1 VALST
6 NAQSKT
12 NITEVTVM
20 FKKLLEKRHVLYAE
34 SFATWEEAVTA
45 AAQPLLRDGA
55 IKPEYIDHMIS
66 SIKEYGPYIVIAPN
80 IAMPHAQGDI
90 GVNETSFSFLKLNK
104 PVHFSDSSEHDAQLI
119 FVLASV
125 DSASHLGLL
134 EGFVEAVSDEKF
146 VDELL
151 KTQSIAELEQ
161 LVAKQ

>member
-1 VALST
+1 
-6 NAQSKT
+6 
-12 NITEVTVM
+12 M
-20 FKKLLEKRHVLYAE
+20 FKELLEKGRALYQE

-45 AAQPLLRDGA
+45 AAQPLVRDGA

-66 SIKEYGPYIVIAPN
+66 SIREYGPYIVIAPH
-80 IAMPHAQGDI
+80 IAMPHAQGGK
-90 GVNETSFSFLKLNK
+90 GVNENSFSFMKLNE

-146 VDELL
+146 VEELL
-151 KTQSIAELEQ
+151 KTQSIAELKE
-161 LVAKQ
+161 LLAKQ

>member
-1 VALST
+1 
-6 NAQSKT
+6 
-12 NITEVTVM
+12 M
-20 FKKLLEKRHVLYAE
+20 FKELLEKKRVVYAE
-34 SFATWEEAVTA
+34 TFETWEDAVTA

-55 IKPEYIDHMIS
+55 IKAEYIDHMIS

-80 IAMPHAQGDI
+80 IAMPHAQGGK
-90 GVNETSFSFLKLNK
+90 GVNENSFSFLKLNE

-146 VDELL
+146 VEELL
-151 KTQSIAELEQ
+151 KTQNIAELEQ
-161 LVAKQ
+161 LLIK